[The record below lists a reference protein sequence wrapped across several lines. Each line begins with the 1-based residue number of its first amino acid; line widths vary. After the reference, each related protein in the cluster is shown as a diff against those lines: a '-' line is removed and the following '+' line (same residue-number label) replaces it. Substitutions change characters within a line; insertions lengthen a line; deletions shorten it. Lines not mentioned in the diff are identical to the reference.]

1 MKRHDDSQ
9 RSDRLAVTVGDVGDV
24 RVVDRVAASRASL
37 LRLGSDGTV
46 MKRHDDSQR
55 SGRLAVTFGELRVVD
70 SAPRPRY
77 HAWPGVDGCR

>member
-1 MKRHDDSQ
+1 MKRHDDSK
-9 RSDRLAVTVGDVGDV
+9 RSDRWPVMFGDV
-24 RVVDRVAASRASL
+24 RIVDRVAASRASL
-37 LRLGSDGTV
+37 PRLGVDGSM

-55 SGRLAVTFGELRVVD
+55 SCRLAVTFGELRVVD

>member
-1 MKRHDDSQ
+1 MTLCPSTS
-9 RSDRLAVTVGDVGDV
+9 RSPRIAVGDV